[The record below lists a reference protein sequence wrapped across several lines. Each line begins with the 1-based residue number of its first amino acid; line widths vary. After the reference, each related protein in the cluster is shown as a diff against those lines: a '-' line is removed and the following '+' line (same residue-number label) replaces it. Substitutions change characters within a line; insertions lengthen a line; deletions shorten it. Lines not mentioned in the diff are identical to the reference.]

1 MKSLFVYLTSLVI
14 TLAGVTYYKGSK
26 TEQVKASAQTAAV
39 ICTYKSDLGPEVLE
53 EGELPHCKCGIG
65 KFVEKTDGKVACSYC
80 EQPYTGK

>member
-1 MKSLFVYLTSLVI
+1 MKTVVAYAASLVI

-65 KFVEKTDGKVACSYC
+65 KFVEKIDGKVACSYC